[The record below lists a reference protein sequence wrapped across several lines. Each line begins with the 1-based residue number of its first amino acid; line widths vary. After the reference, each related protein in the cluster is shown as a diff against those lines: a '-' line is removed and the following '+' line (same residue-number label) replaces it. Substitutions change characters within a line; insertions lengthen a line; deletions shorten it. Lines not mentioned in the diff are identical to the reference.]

1 MPVDLTWGDS
11 EAPAGGGCW
20 RSAGTLLEDSPM
32 PVATGSAILTNLI
45 MMVTRIDHAASLAA
59 CQAAEAGFGSC
70 SGVGTGSG
78 RSG

>member
-1 MPVDLTWGDS
+1 MGGDS
-11 EAPAGGGCW
+11 EAPTGGGCW
-20 RSAGTLLEDSPM
+20 RSAGTLLGDGPM
-32 PVATGSAILTNLI
+32 PVATGSAILMNLI
-45 MMVTRIDHAASLAA
+45 MMVTRIDHAASLRVAA